1 MYMNDL
7 KKIFPSLCYK
17 DEGVNIP
24 EKYSWFITDDHQII
38 GIDKKE
44 LTHKDEEILSA
55 FLTPYHIFI
64 PQPTELEQIW
74 NQRIHTNTNNEYV
87 NTFRFVYFSTKNT
100 PMEPKLFKE
109 AIHNFYTN
117 PVAIMWENDHQ
128 GVIIEEKP
136 NISDESIS
144 YEQMID
150 VLMSDLYINI
160 RFCIGPYMNK
170 LERLNDF
177 YTTFIKE
184 ANIAFHYTDQSV
196 VTYVD
201 AIPYLLIH
209 QAEKEFLQK
218 TKDMI
223 LGELTND
230 QDLLHSIKVFIL
242 SNQNVTTAA
251 KKLHLHRNSLQYRLD
266 KFIDKTGIDVRQ
278 FSGAMAVY
286 LAILSMV
293 HKK

>member
-1 MYMNDL
+1 
-7 KKIFPSLCYK
+7 
-17 DEGVNIP
+17 
-24 EKYSWFITDDHQII
+24 
-38 GIDKKE
+38 
-44 LTHKDEEILSA
+44 
-55 FLTPYHIFI
+55 
-64 PQPTELEQIW
+64 
-74 NQRIHTNTNNEYV
+74 
-87 NTFRFVYFSTKNT
+87 
-100 PMEPKLFKE
+100 
-109 AIHNFYTN
+109 
-117 PVAIMWENDHQ
+117 
-128 GVIIEEKP
+128 
-136 NISDESIS
+136 
-144 YEQMID
+144 
-150 VLMSDLYINI
+150 
-160 RFCIGPYMNK
+160 MNK